1 MVRARE
7 CDRYLTCLSPE
18 VFFFIESS
26 PGGLIFGFLLL
37 FLLENLEPIQ
47 LREKEPFHQVRP
59 DVPEV
64 IGDPYG
70 RDITNTTHLY

>member
-1 MVRARE
+1 MRQ
-7 CDRYLTCLSPE
+7 
-18 VFFFIESS
+18 VFNVLVTWTVFFIESS

-70 RDITNTTHLY
+70 RDITNTTASVSV